1 MDAFLPMFKN
11 VLLFVLLAVPGYILV
26 KSKALK
32 GEQSGVLSKLL
43 MTVGMPFLIISG
55 TLGIEFT
62 KDTVFGLIMS
72 AVLSSAVIFICFFLS
87 LFLTK
92 KFSKTDEEFEI
103 KKRGIMRFAQ
113 IFSNNGFLGLPL
125 ALAIG
130 VNPTVFAYLVVINI
144 ITNVMLYTLGIYLVS
159 ADKNT
164 INIKS
169 VLLNPV
175 LIGFIV
181 GIVLNLT
188 GVATAVVE
196 IKTFSDHFKNLVTP
210 VSMLILGMKMGGIKF
225 SVLFSSEKLYWVS
238 IVKLVLVPILAV
250 IVTYLVSFVISFDKA
265 FMIEAMFIAFA
276 MPTAGLATAF
286 SDRYNGDTESAVIFT
301 LGTTILSIFTIPVLY
316 YLVNLFIN
324 II

>member
-55 TLGIEFT
+55 TLGIEFNQET
-62 KDTVFGLIMS
+62 IFGLLTAAILC
-72 AVLSSAVIFICFFLS
+72 AVFTFLFFYLS
-87 LFLTK
+87 LFFAKNTGE
-92 KFSKTDEEFEI
+92 EEFER
-103 KKRGIMRFAQ
+103 KKRGVIRFSQ

-144 ITNVMLYTLGIYLVS
+144 INNVLIYTLGIYLIS
-159 ADKNT
+159 GDKNS
-164 INIKS
+164 ISVKN

-175 LIGFIV
+175 LIGFV
-181 GIVLNLT
+181 TGIIINLT
-188 GVATAVVE
+188 GLTVTVPEV
-196 IKTFSDHFKNLVTP
+196 KTFSDHFKNLVTP
-210 VSMLILGMKMGGIKF
+210 ISMLILGMKMGEIQF
-225 SVLFSSEKLYWVS
+225 ISLFTSKMLYWVS
-238 IVKLVLVPILAV
+238 TVKLFIFPIMSVVL
-250 IVTYLVSFVISFDKA
+250 TYLLSLILPIDTVN
-265 FMIEAMFIAFA
+265 MIVAMFIAFS
-276 MPTAGLATAF
+276 MPTAGLGTAF
-286 SDRYNGDTESAVIFT
+286 SDRFKGDTKNSAIFT
-301 LGTTILSIFTIPVLY
+301 LGTTILSVITIPILY